1 MTCPLT
7 QRGRTKSRQRRALV
21 RAISLIR
28 LRWSRWSI
36 ENGDTKAIACAAA
49 AKSEL
54 EHDLCR
60 SLVAICQTLGTA
72 PAMSNSKRIPAHR
85 WRPAGNGVQLWSA
98 DPFEPEPP
106 LNLR

>member
-1 MTCPLT
+1 
-7 QRGRTKSRQRRALV
+7 
-21 RAISLIR
+21 LIR

-72 PAMSNSKRIPAHR
+72 PAMSNSKHIPLTIGGPLATVSSFGQRIHSSPTRH
-85 WRPAGNGVQLWSA
+85 
-98 DPFEPEPP
+98 
-106 LNLR
+106 